1 MRPSHEEAP
10 IDRRQIDRR
19 LLARLLLYVR
29 PHRAQLAA
37 AVALLVLLSL
47 AELAFPL
54 LMKTGIDRYIR
65 TGDTAGL
72 FRLSMIYL
80 GLLAAVFV
88 LRYTQMTATQGLG
101 QRVIYDLRIR
111 LFRHVQRLSLPYF
124 ERNPVGRVMTRLTND
139 VEVLNE
145 LFTSGLVSIFG
156 DVLMLVG
163 IVSIMLY
170 LDVRLAVVCF
180 LVLPPLFLATLLFRS
195 RVREAY
201 SVIRIKVA
209 GMNSFLQE
217 TLSGISLVQ
226 IFRQERASA
235 ERFDRLNGDH
245 RDAFLRSVRAYA
257 VYFPVVELL
266 ETIAVALI
274 LAYGGSR
281 VIEGGLT
288 VGLLIAFI
296 QYSERFFRPI
306 RDLSER
312 YNLLQGAMAS
322 SERVFE
328 LLDTPP
334 EIASPERGRSPE
346 RVEGEIVFD
355 SVRFGYKA
363 GEPVLANLSFR
374 IAPGESVALVGHTG
388 AGKTTIASLLV
399 RFYDAWDGSIRL
411 DGIDL
416 REWDLRDLRKRIAV
430 VPQDVYLF
438 SGSARRNIGL
448 LDPAVSEERIL
459 EAIRAVGAEEFL
471 RRIPGGLDAEL
482 RERGSLLSV
491 GQRQLLSFARALAHD
506 PSVLVLDEATSS
518 VDTRT
523 ELAIRRALRVLIR
536 GRTSLVIA
544 HRLSTIRHV
553 DRILVLHRGNLVE
566 QGTHDA
572 LLAGGGIYAKLYQ
585 LEFQIQEGRPVEPL
599 NRSDG

>member
-1 MRPSHEEAP
+1 MPPSPEEEP
-10 IDRRQIDRR
+10 LYRKQIDRR
-19 LLARLLLYVR
+19 LLARLLQFVR
-29 PHRAQLAA
+29 PHRSRLILA
-37 AVALLVLLSL
+37 VVLLVLLSV

-54 LMKTGIDRYIR
+54 LMKTGIDRYIK

-72 FRLSMIYL
+72 LRISGLYL
-80 GLLAAVFV
+80 GLLVVVFV
-88 LRYTQMTATQGLG
+88 LRYTQTTTTQGLG
-101 QRVIYDLRIR
+101 QRVMYDLRMR

-156 DVLMLVG
+156 DILILVG
-163 IVSIMLY
+163 IISIMLY
-170 LDVRLAVVCF
+170 LDVKLALACF
-180 LVLPPLFLATLLFRS
+180 LVLPPLVLATLFFRA

-201 SVIRIKVA
+201 TVIRIKVA

-217 TLSGISLVQ
+217 MLSGISLVQ
-226 IFRQERASA
+226 LFRREKASA
-235 ERFDRLNGDH
+235 ERFDRLNGEH

-281 VIEGGLT
+281 VLDGTLT
-288 VGLLIAFI
+288 LGLLVAFI

-306 RDLSER
+306 RDLSQR
-312 YNLLQGAMAS
+312 YNILQGAMAS

-328 LLDTPP
+328 LLDSQPRITTP
-334 EIASPERGRSPE
+334 RDGRTPD

-355 SVRFGYKA
+355 GVRFGYKPD
-363 GEPVLANLSFR
+363 EPILPGLSFR

-399 RFYDAWDGSIRL
+399 RFYDVWDGSIRI
-411 DGIDL
+411 DGVDI
-416 REWDLRDLRKRIAV
+416 RKWDLHALRRRIAV

-448 LDPAVSEERIL
+448 LDPSVSEERVL
-459 EAIRAVGAEEFL
+459 EASRAVGAAPFL
-471 RRIPGGLDAEL
+471 EQLPAGLDTEL

-518 VDTRT
+518 VDTQT

-553 DRILVLHRGNLVE
+553 DRILVLHRGKLVE
-566 QGTHDA
+566 QGTHEE
-572 LLAGGGIYAKLYQ
+572 LLGAGGIYAKLYQ
-585 LEFQIQEGRPVEPL
+585 LEFKIQEGLGLDEV
-599 NRSDG
+599 SAG